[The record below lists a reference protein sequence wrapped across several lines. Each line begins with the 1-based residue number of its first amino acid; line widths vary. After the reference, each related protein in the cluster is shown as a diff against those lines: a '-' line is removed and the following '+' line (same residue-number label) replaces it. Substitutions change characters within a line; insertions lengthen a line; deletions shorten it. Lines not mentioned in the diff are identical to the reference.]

1 VTRSTTTVASP
12 DKTGE
17 EMGQFWSYLGGAV
30 INPRRTFNLL
40 LTDPKLLTY
49 GISAVLLIGV
59 LYTLTIIGLAV
70 VGADI
75 SAPAWIAI
83 PAEDYYFWE
92 IFFAMPVYF
101 LAWILATGLAHL
113 MSKAFKGRG
122 TFEGTLAVLGFAL
135 TIPSFVTW
143 IPETIGTI
151 LFLLGVMSQA
161 EWREI
166 IARPGFGQVFAVA
179 YQFIAVAWYLILFP
193 IAIAATQKLRWWQ
206 AAIVGTLTVAI
217 VGLVILIFI
226 R

>member
-1 VTRSTTTVASP
+1 
-12 DKTGE
+12 
-17 EMGQFWSYLGGAV
+17 MGRFWSYLGGVV
-30 INPRRTFNLL
+30 INPRRAFNLL
-40 LTDPKLLTY
+40 LADPKLLTHSL
-49 GISAVLLIGV
+49 GAVLLIGI

-75 SAPAWIAI
+75 STPAWIAI

-101 LAWILATGLAHL
+101 LAWILASGLAQL
-113 MSKAFKGRG
+113 MSQAFKGRG
-122 TFEGTLAVLGFAL
+122 TFEGTFAVLGFAL

-143 IPETIGTI
+143 IPETIETL
-151 LFLLGVMSQA
+151 LFLLGVMSPA
-161 EWREI
+161 EWQEI
-166 IARPGFGQVFAVA
+166 IARPGFWRGFAVA

-193 IAIAATQKLRWWQ
+193 IAIAAAQKLRWWQ
-206 AAIVGTLTVAI
+206 AMVVGTLTVAI